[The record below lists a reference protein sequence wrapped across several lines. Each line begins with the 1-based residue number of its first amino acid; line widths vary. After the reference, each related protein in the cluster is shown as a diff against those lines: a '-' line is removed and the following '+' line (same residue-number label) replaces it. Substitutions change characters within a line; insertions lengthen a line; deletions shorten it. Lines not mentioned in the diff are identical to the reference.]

1 MTGTQL
7 MRIDTNTLNR
17 MLVGFDSLFNDF
29 ERRFANQ
36 INNNYPPHN
45 IVRTSE
51 NQYIIE
57 LAVSGFSTE
66 EISVEV
72 DQEHLVIRGERNRK
86 EDDSWEYLHR
96 GLATRDF
103 VKVFPL
109 LDHVEVKGS
118 TIKNGILTVSLE
130 KIIPEALKPR
140 KIKVEEV

>member
-1 MTGTQL
+1 
-7 MRIDTNTLNR
+7 MRVDANTLNR

-45 IVRTSE
+45 IIRTGE
-51 NQYIIE
+51 NQYVIE
-57 LAVSGFSTE
+57 LAVSGFNKE

-72 DQEHLVIRGERNRK
+72 DQGHLIIRGERSR
-86 EDDSWEYLHR
+86 EDDESWEYLHR

-109 LDHVEVKGS
+109 LDHVEVEGS
-118 TIKNGILTVSLE
+118 TIKNGILAVNLV

-140 KIKVEEV
+140 KINVTEI

>member
-1 MTGTQL
+1 
-7 MRIDTNTLNR
+7 MRVDANTLNR
-17 MLVGFDSLFNDF
+17 MLVGFDSLFNVF

-45 IVRTSE
+45 IVRTGE

-57 LAVSGFSTE
+57 LAVSGFNKE
-66 EISVEV
+66 EITVEV
-72 DQEHLVIRGERNRK
+72 DQEHLIIRGERLRN

-109 LDHVEVKGS
+109 LDHVEVNGS
-118 TIKNGILTVSLE
+118 TIKNGILTINLE
-130 KIIPEALKPR
+130 KVIPEALKPR
-140 KIKVEEV
+140 KIQVEEL

>member
-1 MTGTQL
+1 MTQL
-7 MRIDTNTLNR
+7 MRVDANTLNR

-45 IVRTSE
+45 IVRTGD

-57 LAVSGFSTE
+57 LAVSGFNKD
-66 EISVEV
+66 EIAVEV
-72 DQEHLVIRGERNRK
+72 DQEHLVIRGERSR
-86 EDDSWEYLHR
+86 EDDETWEYLHR
-96 GLATRDF
+96 GLATRNF

-130 KIIPEALKPR
+130 KVIPEALKPR

>member
-1 MTGTQL
+1 MTGTQV
-7 MRIDTNTLNR
+7 MRLDTNALNR

-45 IVRTSE
+45 IIRTGE

-57 LAVSGFSTE
+57 LAVSGFDTE
-66 EISVEV
+66 EITVEV
-72 DQEHLVIRGERNRK
+72 DQEHLVIRGERAQPNDP
-86 EDDSWEYLHR
+86 EHEYLYR

-130 KIIPEALKPR
+130 KIIPESLKPR
-140 KIKVEEV
+140 KIKVQEL